1 MSEPIVFISHSRI
14 KEGKLDGF
22 KQYNRPGAEWI
33 EANKPDTV
41 AFLVYVNEDGTEV
54 SIIHVFPDGDAM
66 SLHMQGVGDRAK
78 GAYEFL
84 EPVSIEIYGTPTE
97 AVLEMMK
104 QITGS
109 GVALSLNP
117 QSLGGYIRLT
127 SG

>member
-22 KQYNRPGAEWI
+22 KQYNRQGAEWI